1 MRTDLEI
8 LVIAL
13 APDLDPRFER
23 LFAYLQDDVT
33 RRRPAIGLAL
43 ELCRLSPW
51 SFAARDRLA
60 PAGPLLSGGL
70 LRVEDP
76 DRPILTRHLRVEDR
90 VISHLLGSDVIDPSI
105 RRLVVQPSAVSVD
118 DGGPLVD
125 ALDRGVGFVYLRE
138 RIGSAASAVAASA
151 LSTTG
156 TAVVCLDLERMGTDD
171 DPFEVVVAA
180 VREARLRGAGLIAGP
195 IDGLTDRS
203 VPAMGVLADAP
214 CSVVLIGRV
223 AWQPRWSSRAPWTA
237 DAPVPSATERERLW
251 DSGAAEERAG
261 DVGSRMAAFRL
272 SPEQIQ
278 RAISAALIR
287 ARAAGRTPTLSDLQ
301 AGARAENAAG
311 LDRLARRVEPRATW
325 ADLVV
330 PQTVRAHLTELVARA
345 RRRDIVIDEW
355 GMGGGATRGRG
366 ITALFAGDPGTGKTL
381 SAEVVAADLGL
392 DLYVIDLSSVV
403 DKYIGETE
411 KNLDRI
417 FTEAD
422 RINGVLLFDEADA
435 LFGQRSEVRDA
446 RDRYAN
452 VEIAY
457 LLQRMEQFDGLAILT
472 TNLRANID
480 EAFLRRLDAVVDF
493 PMPEDEGRLAIWRL
507 HLPERVPQ
515 DDDIDL
521 GFMASRFRLSGGHI
535 RNICV
540 TAAFLA
546 ADRDGRVTM
555 SDIIRATER
564 EYAKLGRLTVE
575 AEFGST
581 CPSCEGRAVPE
592 EGLAALAL
600 W

>member
-1 MRTDLEI
+1 M
-8 LVIAL
+8 
-13 APDLDPRFER
+13 
-23 LFAYLQDDVT
+23 
-33 RRRPAIGLAL
+33 
-43 ELCRLSPW
+43 
-51 SFAARDRLA
+51 
-60 PAGPLLSGGL
+60 
-70 LRVEDP
+70 
-76 DRPILTRHLRVEDR
+76 
-90 VISHLLGSDVIDPSI
+90 
-105 RRLVVQPSAVSVD
+105 
-118 DGGPLVD
+118 
-125 ALDRGVGFVYLRE
+125 
-138 RIGSAASAVAASA
+138 
-151 LSTTG
+151 
-156 TAVVCLDLERMGTDD
+156 VCLDLERMGTDD
-171 DPFEVVVAA
+171 EPLEVTSAA
-180 VREARLRGAGLIAGP
+180 VREARLRGAGLITGP
-195 IDGLTDRS
+195 IDGLTHRS
-203 VPAMGVLADAP
+203 VPAIGLLADAP
-214 CSVVLIGRV
+214 CPVVLIGRV
-223 AWQPRWSSRAPWTA
+223 AWQPQWSQRAPWTA
-237 DAPVPSATERERLW
+237 DAPVPSAMERERLW
-251 DSGAAEERAG
+251 ALGTGEEG
-261 DVGSRMAAFRL
+261 TEDVGARMAAFRL

-278 RAISAALIR
+278 RAVSAAHVR
-287 ARAAGRTPTLSDLQ
+287 ARAAGRAPILADLQ

-330 PQTVRAHLTELVARA
+330 PQTVRAHLAELVARA
-345 RRRDIVIDEW
+345 RRRDVVIDEW

-381 SAEVVAADLGL
+381 SAEVVAAELGL

-493 PMPEDEGRLAIWRL
+493 PLPEDDGRLAIWRL
-507 HLPERVPQ
+507 HLPERLPQ
-515 DDDIDL
+515 SDDIDL
-521 GFMASRFRLSGGHI
+521 SFMASRFRLSGGHI
-535 RNICV
+535 RNICL

-546 ADRDGRVTM
+546 ADRDGCVTM
-555 SDIIRATER
+555 SDIVRATER

-575 AEFGST
+575 AEFGSYLSLLRGT
-581 CPSCEGRAVPE
+581 GSA
-592 EGLAALAL
+592 
-600 W
+600 